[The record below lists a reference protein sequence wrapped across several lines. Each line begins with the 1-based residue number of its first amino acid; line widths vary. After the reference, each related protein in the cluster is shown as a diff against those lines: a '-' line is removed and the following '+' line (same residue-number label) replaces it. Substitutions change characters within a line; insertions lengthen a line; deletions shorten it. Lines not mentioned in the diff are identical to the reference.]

1 MNHDNLAIGGRC
13 EASVLRR
20 AKDGDD
26 GVITGRFD
34 VLCYDR
40 NGVLKWEDRV
50 ENLVVT
56 TGRNDLLDKYFK
68 GSTYTAAHYMGLVAD
83 NPTIIAGDTMA
94 SHAGWTEVT
103 DYDEST
109 RPSISWGSPSSGS
122 LTSSGVNFTIN
133 TTVTVAGLMITT
145 NSTKGGS
152 TGTLY
157 CAGTFTGGD
166 KSLQDDDVLS
176 VTYQASYTTP

>member
-1 MNHDNLAIGGRC
+1 MNEDKLTIGDNATATVRRGSRARDDLEVAGLFTIQCFGR
-13 EASVLRR
+13 
-20 AKDGDD
+20 DGA
-26 GVITGRFD
+26 
-34 VLCYDR
+34 
-40 NGVLKWEDRV
+40 LKWEDTAK
-50 ENLVVT
+50 NLVVT

-83 NPTIIAGDTMA
+83 GPTIIAGDTMA

-109 RPSISWGSPSSGS
+109 RPSISWGSVSSGALPSSG
-122 LTSSGVNFTIN
+122 VDFTMS
-133 TTVTVAGLMITT
+133 TTVTVAGLFITT

-152 TGTLY
+152 SGTLY
-157 CAGTFTGGD
+157 CATTFTAGD
-166 KSLQDDDVLS
+166 KSLQDDDVLT